1 MRARMDALKILSMPF
16 QAGSLL
22 FVALSSL
29 VLGVLIGS
37 RNLIIL
43 IFGLWA
49 LWVTLTWLTNYA
61 VRMIDDIADGV
72 REAGAAEVEQAN
84 AVADPRAWVHPLLA
98 VLLLVLHVT
107 QPGLP
112 VAPTVIA
119 AVLLFPPSLAASAIS
134 GRALDSLNPRAVFEV
149 MRGFGPWYPL
159 AVLATTFWAAL
170 GALAVRLLQPGW
182 LYFAVLELLLLLTYA
197 CIGGI
202 VYQRRFEL
210 GFPARHSP
218 ERRDETARQEREKR
232 RQQLLDHL
240 YESLRAKDVPRGI
253 DAASQW
259 LREADSHQFA
269 QDTQAILAAGRQWNE
284 PGQFTLLVAGLMPL
298 LLERQQP
305 ALALAAAE
313 AMRAAGGRFVPGDEA
328 STIALAEYALRTG
341 RRRTAQAMVE
351 GFLASSAGAGPAGP
365 RLAQL
370 CAMLGVAVQPSA

>member
-1 MRARMDALKILSMPF
+1 MDAFKILSMPF
-16 QAGSLL
+16 QVGSLL

-29 VLGVLIGS
+29 VLGLLVGS
-37 RNLIIL
+37 RNIVIL
-43 IFGLWA
+43 LFGLWA

-72 REAGAAEVEQAN
+72 RKAAAAEVEQAN
-84 AVADPRAWVHPLLA
+84 AVADPRAWVHPLLG
-98 VLLLVLHVT
+98 VLLLVLHAT
-107 QPGLP
+107 RPGLP

-159 AVLATTFWAAL
+159 AVLATAFWAAL
-170 GALAVRLLQPGW
+170 GALTVRLLQPGW
-182 LYFAVLELLLLLTYA
+182 LYFAVMELLLLLTYA
-197 CIGGI
+197 SIGGI

-210 GFPARHSP
+210 GFEARHSP
-218 ERRDETARQEREKR
+218 ERRDETERQERGKR

-240 YESLRAKDVPRGI
+240 FESLRAKDVSRAI
-253 DAASQW
+253 DAASHW
-259 LREADSHQFA
+259 LRNADSYQFA
-269 QDTQAILAAGRQWNE
+269 QDAQAMLSAGRQWNE
-284 PGQFTLLVAGLMPL
+284 PAQYRQFVLGLMPL

-313 AMRAAGGRFVPGDEA
+313 ALRAAGGRFVPGDEA
-328 STIALAEYALRTG
+328 STVALADFALRTG

-351 GFLASSAGAGPAGP
+351 DFLASPAGAGRAGP

-370 CAMLGVAVQPSA
+370 CATLGVASQPSA